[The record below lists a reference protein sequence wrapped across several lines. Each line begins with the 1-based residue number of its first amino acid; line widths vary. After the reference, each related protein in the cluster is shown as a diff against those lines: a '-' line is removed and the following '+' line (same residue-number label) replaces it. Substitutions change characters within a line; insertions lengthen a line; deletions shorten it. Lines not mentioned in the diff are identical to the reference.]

1 MTLTKIV
8 IIMGFERSQAILA
21 ILISLLIIP
30 GCTAPSKI
38 VENEMPDTGV
48 IVPERLN
55 LIASTPGRDYD
66 RMEVFDILADAN
78 GENTLIL
85 WVSTG
90 CPGCHDWT
98 EMIADSMRSGNLSN
112 DTRII
117 SVHRF
122 PAFESPEYVI
132 EIYASENSSTNSLW
146 PVLIPS
152 GEQPA
157 IDVANGELTDYE
169 YWQAFGNPSAPSFTI
184 LDGEGFTIW
193 ENKNYWANHT
203 VFDEALEILNS

>member
-1 MTLTKIV
+1 
-8 IIMGFERSQAILA
+8 MGFERSQAILA

-38 VENEMPDTGV
+38 VENEILDTGV

-66 RMEVFDILADAN
+66 RTEVFDILADAN

-98 EMIADSMRSGNLSN
+98 EMIADSMRSGNISN

-132 EIYASENSSTNSLW
+132 ETYASENSSTNSLW

-184 LDGEGFTIW
+184 LDGGGFTIW

-203 VFDEALEILNS
+203 VFNEALEILNS